1 MKFGALLALVFLG
14 GCSTT
19 VPVARP
25 FPEVPTALQKR
36 CEDLKQ
42 VESGKNSITD
52 VLKVVV
58 ENYTLYHECGIR
70 VEGWNDWYAKQREI
84 WEKVDKK

>member
-1 MKFGALLALVFLG
+1 MRTAALLGLLLLG
-14 GCSTT
+14 GCTT

-25 FPEVPTALQKR
+25 FPDVPPTLQKQ
-36 CEDLKQ
+36 CEELRK

-58 ENYTLYHECGIR
+58 ENYTLYHECSIR
-70 VEGWNDWYAKQREI
+70 VEGWNDWYTKQLQI